1 MIWFF
6 LAALTAAPNTFIWP
20 VLSVAATLG
29 VSASSACTT
38 MCDLLPVQVR
48 VTGIAIAYN
57 LPIALFGGSAP
68 LIATWIVTR
77 TGEIY
82 TPVLF
87 AGTGVI
93 SILALVAMRDRDL
106 IGIPN
111 ASAPAATVEIATAQ

>member
-1 MIWFF
+1 M
-6 LAALTAAPNTFIWP
+6 
-20 VLSVAATLG
+20 
-29 VSASSACTT
+29 
-38 MCDLLPVQVR
+38 QVR